1 MQASLVRVPLIRER
15 YLPDADI
22 VIATAW
28 PTAYDVARLSPAKG
42 KPVYFIMHYEVD
54 SGPAALVEGTY
65 SLPMYRL
72 TIAELTRHL
81 LQEKFNCPVAEV
93 VPCGV
98 DPRVFFADG
107 EAEPMTVLMFY
118 SPDPRKGAADG
129 LKALERL
136 KDRLPGLRARLFGGH
151 VPSALPKWITFY
163 ARPTDSELRR
173 LYASST
179 ALLYSSH
186 YEGFGLP
193 PLEAMACGCPV
204 VSTRV
209 GAVPDFTADGHDA
222 VLVDVGDIKAMANG
236 LEQLLTNREFRDVL
250 VQRSLKRAQ
259 DYTTDRMAARFAT
272 ALLRAA
278 GTGAG

>member
-1 MQASLVRVPLIRER
+1 MQAPLVRVPLIREH

-54 SGPAALVEGTY
+54 SGPAVLVEGTY

-72 TIAELTRHL
+72 TIAEFTRHL
-81 LQEKFNCPVAEV
+81 LQRKFDCQVAEV

-98 DPRVFFADG
+98 DPSVFFTDR

-118 SPDPRKGAADG
+118 SPDPRKGAIDG
-129 LKALERL
+129 LAALEQL
-136 KDRLPGLRARLFGGH
+136 KGRLPDLRARLFGGH
-151 VPSALPKWITFY
+151 VPPKLPEWITFY
-163 ARPTDSELRR
+163 ARPSDSDLRG

-179 ALLYSSH
+179 VLLYPSR

-209 GAVPDFTADGHDA
+209 GAVPDFATDGHDA
-222 VLVDVGDIKAMANG
+222 VLVDVGDIGAMVDG
-236 LEQLLTNREFRDVL
+236 LEQLLTNQEFRSAL
-250 VQRSLKRAQ
+250 VQRGLKKAQ
-259 DYTTDRMAARFAT
+259 DYTTEKMAARFAS

-278 GTGAG
+278 ATDAG